1 MNTFLTLLLVLS
13 LSAIAASKTH
23 TDFIATALSGMKL
36 IEKIEQVYQKER
48 KENHKKRQDDRKKQ
62 KKADKANSHEVKK

>member
-23 TDFIATALSGMKL
+23 ADFIATALSG
-36 IEKIEQVYQKER
+36 V
-48 KENHKKRQDDRKKQ
+48 
-62 KKADKANSHEVKK
+62 VTV